1 MSAADKRKLA
11 WLISAAVLLV
21 AVIIALILISNSLE
35 KTVLPEGLPEFPGEC
50 REIVESPYGGVTA
63 YYDGVDGEMFDGFI
77 KTNPEYADY
86 SQKYDGFTAAIAY
99 DTQSCV
105 FTVTVIPDQNN

>member
-1 MSAADKRKLA
+1 MSTADKRKLV
-11 WLISAAVLLV
+11 WLLSAAALLV
-21 AVIIALILISNSLE
+21 AAIVVLIVISNSLE
-35 KTVLPEGLPEFPGEC
+35 NNILPEGLPEFPGEC

-77 KTNPEYADY
+77 KANPEYADY

-99 DTQSCV
+99 DAQSCV
-105 FTVTVIPDQNN
+105 FTVTVIPDQN